1 MQKFKLIT
9 LLGIRPDLIRMY
21 KLINLLDKGQK
32 RYNFRH
38 IFVHSGQHF
47 DYELDEVFY
56 QELRIRKPDINL
68 NVGKILKNKRKT
80 DQAHQCALLFEKV
93 DKLVKEIKP
102 NAVLYLGDTN
112 TVVSS
117 FVVARNNIPVIHIE
131 GGGRSFDWRMPEEK
145 NRILI
150 DHLSDFI
157 YVYLKRYKNLL
168 LSEGISPK
176 RIKVVGNIIVDA
188 LREFLPIAEKKSNI
202 LERLHL
208 KSQEYILCTLHRE
221 ENIENKDIF
230 VSKIKDLIRLS
241 RKYPI
246 VFPVMPRVRKKIKI
260 CHLTNRLRKSNII
273 CVKPLGYL
281 DFLKLEKYAKVVIT
295 DSGSVQEET
304 LILGVPC
311 LVSRRSTER
320 PETIWAGATIISDE
334 NLYKKALQAISLK
347 KKWNRN
353 ILNPQGGSPSK
364 RIYEDLI
371 KKIKNGFFKKS
382 REFKFIKS
390 NKFVRQA
397 YNK

>member
-1 MQKFKLIT
+1 
-9 LLGIRPDLIRMY
+9 
-21 KLINLLDKGQK
+21 
-32 RYNFRH
+32 
-38 IFVHSGQHF
+38 
-47 DYELDEVFY
+47 
-56 QELRIRKPDINL
+56 
-68 NVGKILKNKRKT
+68 
-80 DQAHQCALLFEKV
+80 
-93 DKLVKEIKP
+93 
-102 NAVLYLGDTN
+102 
-112 TVVSS
+112 
-117 FVVARNNIPVIHIE
+117 
-131 GGGRSFDWRMPEEK
+131 MPEEK